1 MHVVKHTSSKILLLI
16 MKNRYLKLMILV
28 FFCVWEDATIWGHLE
43 MLPEMYILSVWRSVY
58 PKHTMVHPVFFIL
71 NSNQGIL

>member
-28 FFCVWEDATIWGHLE
+28 FFCVWEDATIWGYLE
-43 MLPEMYILSVWRSVY
+43 MLPEMYILRV
-58 PKHTMVHPVFFIL
+58 
-71 NSNQGIL
+71 